1 MKKIIISILLVCTFY
16 TSVVLGKILPTIGSA
31 LDLQYGDHV
40 YFTYHIYVKD
50 KIDRLGS
57 EYDWCYTDN
66 FDIPLNAWLAAND
79 GQQSY
84 KISGIGYVEK
94 PKESD
99 HTGESLYSF
108 EVIITIY
115 DIKEAWERQN
125 KKNQTSNSQSST
137 NSSNTNETKKKK
149 GDKERQYQ
157 ENKKSEANQST
168 TTTTVEST
176 YGSVVGG
183 ALDAN
188 TSSIGSTT
196 VCSTVGSIGDTTG
209 GAIASTY
216 GSGNVYDISNISK
229 VKLVTEYDNNT
240 LVDNMDTV
248 IFGSYYQSN
257 VSSKEPIEWLVLD
270 RQGNRVLLLSKYI
283 LDYKCYNDT
292 LQDITWE
299 NCTLRYWLNSTF
311 LNTAFNSSEQAY
323 IETLNLIN
331 SNNAEYGTIGGNNTN
346 DKLFCISTEEIIKYF
361 NLIISNTD
369 MLIRSKKVATRG
381 TNYAD
386 SVKPHD
392 LNYLEINDWAY
403 GNNNFWIRGPGQKQ
417 YCAMYVWES
426 GIFTDF
432 GGMVMDPD
440 TGVRPALWLN
450 TSSFVNSQNN
460 VVNYTQVSS
469 NTINKNTIIEESV
482 SAPAPNSWYKNESG
496 LWYYYESDGITPKKG
511 WFIDNSDNQ
520 TYYFDPITG
529 VMAVGWTKIGDKYYY
544 FNESNNDV
552 ENLHET
558 GDDVRNSNNGKVKGY
573 GSMFRNE
580 TTPDGNFVNEN
591 GEWVDKLESTKI
603 NSLNKYLV
611 VFAALIIIIALIC
624 IIAIKFFAN
633 KDFKIS
639 INELMSNNKNMI
651 AIIIVIVIVLIVIII
666 IMKNTI
672 FVTKNV
678 IKSDSG
684 GKYYL
689 DTNGNRVI
697 NDWFKYEDYYYYTDG
712 NGYIETNKWVDKEYF
727 VDKDGKMLI
736 NTWYVD
742 NDNNKYYLGND
753 GKYYRNELYTIDGKE
768 YYFDDSGKVITN
780 ITFVVPSNSYVSYF
794 DNDGAMVKANDFV
807 KVGDK
812 ELFINDKGRIVG
824 NDWVSKD
831 GNWYY
836 LGANG
841 EVLKNQW
848 IDNTY
853 YVDANGIMLKNTKT
867 PDGSEVGSDGR
878 ILEKYNNNSVNDI
891 TGVIKNAKAVT
902 PHTYNSDTSSN
913 TIANSN
919 KKYKNGV
926 RVVVEGDWV
935 NHNKKS
941 KTIAGISQ
949 TDDITGCVG
958 MLQGGKKDMMCL
970 IGHKVGDIVE
980 ESGIDVFGKSW
991 TAWYEIL
998 AIYDERPW

>member
-1 MKKIIISILLVCTFY
+1 
-16 TSVVLGKILPTIGSA
+16 
-31 LDLQYGDHV
+31 
-40 YFTYHIYVKD
+40 
-50 KIDRLGS
+50 
-57 EYDWCYTDN
+57 
-66 FDIPLNAWLAAND
+66 
-79 GQQSY
+79 
-84 KISGIGYVEK
+84 
-94 PKESD
+94 
-99 HTGESLYSF
+99 
-108 EVIITIY
+108 
-115 DIKEAWERQN
+115 
-125 KKNQTSNSQSST
+125 
-137 NSSNTNETKKKK
+137 
-149 GDKERQYQ
+149 
-157 ENKKSEANQST
+157 
-168 TTTTVEST
+168 
-176 YGSVVGG
+176 
-183 ALDAN
+183 
-188 TSSIGSTT
+188 
-196 VCSTVGSIGDTTG
+196 
-209 GAIASTY
+209 
-216 GSGNVYDISNISK
+216 
-229 VKLVTEYDNNT
+229 
-240 LVDNMDTV
+240 
-248 IFGSYYQSN
+248 
-257 VSSKEPIEWLVLD
+257 
-270 RQGNRVLLLSKYI
+270 
-283 LDYKCYNDT
+283 
-292 LQDITWE
+292 
-299 NCTLRYWLNSTF
+299 
-311 LNTAFNSSEQAY
+311 
-323 IETLNLIN
+323 
-331 SNNAEYGTIGGNNTN
+331 
-346 DKLFCISTEEIIKYF
+346 
-361 NLIISNTD
+361 
-369 MLIRSKKVATRG
+369 
-381 TNYAD
+381 
-386 SVKPHD
+386 
-392 LNYLEINDWAY
+392 
-403 GNNNFWIRGPGQKQ
+403 
-417 YCAMYVWES
+417 
-426 GIFTDF
+426 
-432 GGMVMDPD
+432 
-440 TGVRPALWLN
+440 
-450 TSSFVNSQNN
+450 
-460 VVNYTQVSS
+460 
-469 NTINKNTIIEESV
+469 
-482 SAPAPNSWYKNESG
+482 
-496 LWYYYESDGITPKKG
+496 
-511 WFIDNSDNQ
+511 
-520 TYYFDPITG
+520 
-529 VMAVGWTKIGDKYYY
+529 
-544 FNESNNDV
+544 
-552 ENLHET
+552 
-558 GDDVRNSNNGKVKGY
+558 
-573 GSMFRNE
+573 
-580 TTPDGNFVNEN
+580 
-591 GEWVDKLESTKI
+591 
-603 NSLNKYLV
+603 
-611 VFAALIIIIALIC
+611 
-624 IIAIKFFAN
+624 
-633 KDFKIS
+633 
-639 INELMSNNKNMI
+639 MI